1 MILPEV
7 PIGREKIILSAEEL
21 THSRINSTFPSAKDN
36 NKSKGQTS
44 FPHFSQ
50 AIAVLSLFIVFLHAV
65 LADCSSIWASKC
77 SSGLPLPLEIQSS
90 FPVSSLCISQPYIF
104 FVTAPC
110 PECAPPDFSFPEH
123 AVSWSFPVPAR
134 LAPTLTLCLV

>member
-7 PIGREKIILSAEEL
+7 PSGREKCILSAEEL
-21 THSRINSTFPSAKDN
+21 THSRINSTFPGAKDN
-36 NKSKGQTS
+36 NKSKGQTY
-44 FPHFSQ
+44 FPDFSQ
-50 AIAVLSLFIVFLHAV
+50 AIAVLSLFIVFLHTV
-65 LADCSSIWASKC
+65 LAGCSSIWASKC

-110 PECAPPDFSFPEH
+110 PECAHQIFPSLSMQSPDPSQSQLGLHLP
-123 AVSWSFPVPAR
+123 
-134 LAPTLTLCLV
+134 